1 MKRAKRWLLAAA
13 LCGLALLT
21 AAPVV
26 AQASVVAN
34 QGLIRTSATDVL
46 PGQSVGDIIVVGH
59 DLTIAGTADHVLVV
73 NGNVDLLPTAHVDTV
88 IDLGGEVRT
97 LPGATVHKLLHAT
110 LGNPFWSGAI
120 VASLGALVAWM
131 GLLVAGVILT
141 ALLTVIAAALR
152 ESIAVPLA
160 ELEKS
165 ARRAGLS
172 GVFVTL
178 AVLALSGLLAATL
191 VGIPVAVACLALYA
205 IGAMVGLSVV
215 SVWLGRMIV
224 GRDRAQEVWKA
235 ALAGVSFMVAF
246 SSIPIIGQI
255 LFLVLWLAGVGVT
268 AEWLWRWRHRRK
280 ADRAPT

>member
-1 MKRAKRWLLAAA
+1 MAVIAALVALSLAAPA
-13 LCGLALLT
+13 
-21 AAPVV
+21 V
-26 AQASVVAN
+26 AQASAVSN
-34 QGLIRTSATDVL
+34 QGLIRTGATDVL

-59 DLTIAGTADHVLVV
+59 DLTIGGTADHVLVV
-73 NGNVDLLPTAHVDTV
+73 NGNVDLLPSARVDTV

-120 VASLGALVAWM
+120 VAGLGALLMWM
-131 GLLVAGVILT
+131 GMLAAGIVLT
-141 ALLTVIAAALR
+141 AILTVIAAALR
-152 ESIAVPLA
+152 ESIEVPLA

-191 VGIPVAVACLALYA
+191 VGIPVAVVCLALYA
-205 IGAMVGLSVV
+205 VGAIVGLSVV
-215 SVWLGRMIV
+215 SVWLGRMIA
-224 GRDRAQEVWKA
+224 GRDRVRDVWKA
-235 ALAGVSFMVAF
+235 ALAGVSFIVAF

-280 ADRAPT
+280 ASGART

>member
-1 MKRAKRWLLAAA
+1 MTRVKRGLAAA
-13 LCGLALLT
+13 IGGLTLLI
-21 AAPVV
+21 ASPAV
-26 AQASVVAN
+26 AQASVVSN
-34 QGLIRTSATDVL
+34 QGLIRTSTTEVL

-73 NGNVDLLPTAHVDTV
+73 NGNVDLLPSARVDTV
-88 IDLGGEVRT
+88 IDLGGDVRT

-120 VASLGALVAWM
+120 VAGLGALVAWM
-131 GLLVAGVILT
+131 GLFAAGIVLT

-152 ESIAVPLA
+152 ESIEVPLA

-178 AVLALSGLLAATL
+178 AVLALAGLFAATL
-191 VGIPVAVACLALYA
+191 VGIPVAALCLALYA
-205 IGAMVGLSVV
+205 LGALVGLAVV
-215 SVWLGRMIV
+215 SVWIGRMIV
-224 GRDRAQEVWKA
+224 GRERAREVWKA
-235 ALAGVSFMVAF
+235 ALCGVSFIVAF

-280 ADRAPT
+280 AERAPT

>member
-1 MKRAKRWLLAAA
+1 MRRVRISVAVIAALVALSLAAPA
-13 LCGLALLT
+13 
-21 AAPVV
+21 V
-26 AQASVVAN
+26 AQASAVSN
-34 QGLIRTSATDVL
+34 QGLIRTGATDVL

-59 DLTIAGTADHVLVV
+59 DLTIGGTADHVLVV
-73 NGNVDLLPTAHVDTV
+73 NGNVDLLPSARVDTV

-120 VASLGALVAWM
+120 VAGLGALLMWM
-131 GLLVAGVILT
+131 GMLAAGIVLT
-141 ALLTVIAAALR
+141 AILTVIAAALR
-152 ESIAVPLA
+152 ESIEVPLA

-191 VGIPVAVACLALYA
+191 VGIPVAVVCLALYA
-205 IGAMVGLSVV
+205 VGAIVGLSVV
-215 SVWLGRMIV
+215 SVWLGRMIA
-224 GRDRAQEVWKA
+224 GRDRVRDVWKA
-235 ALAGVSFMVAF
+235 ALAGVSFIVAF

-280 ADRAPT
+280 ASGART